1 MNVIFLFTFVL
12 HDVLEVSQMKQIKQ
26 ATARCSE
33 GTAGQNDKR
42 IERIRARASY
52 LLFQELYEFLEKRP
66 AIADILRKFYDI
78 LNAKCSFGS
87 RKNAEYAEESLDW
100 VLKDKGG

>member
-1 MNVIFLFTFVL
+1 MQKNKEQKIK
-12 HDVLEVSQMKQIKQ
+12 HEPAKCSGGAVSRQH
-26 ATARCSE
+26 
-33 GTAGQNDKR
+33 KR

-52 LLFQELYEFLEKRP
+52 ILFRELYDFLGERT

-100 VLKDKGG
+100 VLKDKGGYK

>member
-1 MNVIFLFTFVL
+1 MQKNKEQKTKQ
-12 HDVLEVSQMKQIKQ
+12 EPAKCSGGTVSQQHK
-26 ATARCSE
+26 S
-33 GTAGQNDKR
+33 

-52 LLFQELYEFLEKRP
+52 ILFQELYDFLGQRP

-78 LNAKCSFGS
+78 MDGRCSFGS

>member
-1 MNVIFLFTFVL
+1 MQKNKEQKIKQQMPAKRSGGA
-12 HDVLEVSQMKQIKQ
+12 VSQQHKK
-26 ATARCSE
+26 
-33 GTAGQNDKR
+33 

-52 LLFQELYEFLEKRP
+52 LLFQQLYDFLGERP

-100 VLKDKGG
+100 VLKDKGE

>member
-1 MNVIFLFTFVL
+1 M
-12 HDVLEVSQMKQIKQ
+12 QQISRQ
-26 ATARCSE
+26 H
-33 GTAGQNDKR
+33 KR

-52 LLFQELYEFLEKRP
+52 ILFRELYDLLEQRP

-78 LNAKCSFGS
+78 LDGRCSFGS

-100 VLKDKGG
+100 VLKDKDG

>member
-1 MNVIFLFTFVL
+1 MQKNKV
-12 HDVLEVSQMKQIKQ
+12 QKIKQ
-26 ATARCSE
+26 EPANRSGGAVNR
-33 GTAGQNDKR
+33 QHRK

-52 LLFQELYEFLEKRP
+52 ILFQELYDFLGQRP

-78 LNAKCSFGS
+78 MDGRCSFGS
-87 RKNAEYAEESLDW
+87 RKNAEYAEESLYW

>member
-1 MNVIFLFTFVL
+1 MQKNKEKKIKQEPAK
-12 HDVLEVSQMKQIKQ
+12 HSGGAVSQQHKK
-26 ATARCSE
+26 
-33 GTAGQNDKR
+33 

-52 LLFQELYEFLEKRP
+52 IMFRELYGFLEKRP
-66 AIADILRKFYDI
+66 SITEVLRKFFNI

-100 VLKDKGG
+100 VLKDKDG

>member
-1 MNVIFLFTFVL
+1 MQQVKQ
-12 HDVLEVSQMKQIKQ
+12 QMPAKQ
-26 ATARCSE
+26 SE
-33 GTAGQNDKR
+33 GTVSRQHKK

-52 LLFQELYEFLEKRP
+52 ILFQELYDFLEERP
-66 AIADILRKFYDI
+66 AIADILKKFYDT

-87 RKNAEYAEESLDW
+87 RKIAEYAEESLDW

>member
-1 MNVIFLFTFVL
+1 MQQTNQQIPAKQS
-12 HDVLEVSQMKQIKQ
+12 DGAVSRQH
-26 ATARCSE
+26 
-33 GTAGQNDKR
+33 KR
-42 IERIRARASY
+42 IERIRARSSY
-52 LLFQELYEFLEKRP
+52 LLFQELYDFLENRP

-100 VLKDKGG
+100 VMRDKGA

>member
-1 MNVIFLFTFVL
+1 MQKNKEQKIKQ
-12 HDVLEVSQMKQIKQ
+12 EPAKRSGGAVSQQH
-26 ATARCSE
+26 
-33 GTAGQNDKR
+33 KR

-52 LLFQELYEFLEKRP
+52 LLFQQLYDFLEKRP
-66 AIADILRKFYDI
+66 AIAEVLRKFYDI

-87 RKNAEYAEESLDW
+87 RKNVEYAEESLDW

>member
-1 MNVIFLFTFVL
+1 MQQVRQQKPVKQSDGT
-12 HDVLEVSQMKQIKQ
+12 VSQQHKK
-26 ATARCSE
+26 
-33 GTAGQNDKR
+33 

-52 LLFQELYEFLEKRP
+52 ILFQELYDFLGERP

-78 LNAKCSFGS
+78 LDAKCSFGS
-87 RKNAEYAEESLDW
+87 RKNAEYAEESLHW

>member
-1 MNVIFLFTFVL
+1 MSRMQQINQQIPAEQF
-12 HDVLEVSQMKQIKQ
+12 DSAVSRQH
-26 ATARCSE
+26 
-33 GTAGQNDKR
+33 KR

-52 LLFQELYEFLEKRP
+52 ILFRELYDFLENRP
-66 AIADILRKFYDI
+66 AIADILRKFYGI

-100 VLKDKGG
+100 VLRDKGGK

>member
-1 MNVIFLFTFVL
+1 MQQVKQQMPAKQS
-12 HDVLEVSQMKQIKQ
+12 DGAVSRQH
-26 ATARCSE
+26 
-33 GTAGQNDKR
+33 KR

-52 LLFQELYEFLEKRP
+52 LLFQELYDFLENRP
-66 AIADILRKFYDI
+66 AIADILMKFYDI

-100 VLKDKGG
+100 VLKDKGV

>member
-1 MNVIFLFTFVL
+1 MHQVMQQTPA
-12 HDVLEVSQMKQIKQ
+12 KQSDGAVNQ
-26 ATARCSE
+26 
-33 GTAGQNDKR
+33 QHKR
-42 IERIRARASY
+42 IEQIRARASY
-52 LLFQELYEFLEKRP
+52 LLFQELYEFLEERP

-87 RKNAEYAEESLDW
+87 RKNAEYAEESLER

>member
-1 MNVIFLFTFVL
+1 M
-12 HDVLEVSQMKQIKQ
+12 QQIKQ
-26 ATARCSE
+26 ES
-33 GTAGQNDKR
+33 AGYPEVTVSQQHKK
-42 IERIRARASY
+42 IERIRSRSSY
-52 LLFQELYEFLEKRP
+52 ILFRELYDFLEDRP

-100 VLKDKGG
+100 VLKDESG

>member
-1 MNVIFLFTFVL
+1 MQKNK
-12 HDVLEVSQMKQIKQ
+12 EQKIKQ
-26 ATARCSE
+26 EPANRSGGAVSR
-33 GTAGQNDKR
+33 QHRK

-52 LLFQELYEFLEKRP
+52 ILFQELYDFLGQRP

-78 LNAKCSFGS
+78 MDGRCSFGS
-87 RKNAEYAEESLDW
+87 RKNAEYAEESLYW

>member
-1 MNVIFLFTFVL
+1 MQKNK
-12 HDVLEVSQMKQIKQ
+12 EQKIKQ
-26 ATARCSE
+26 EPAKRSGGAVN
-33 GTAGQNDKR
+33 QQHKR

-52 LLFQELYEFLEKRP
+52 LLFQQLYDFLEKRP

-87 RKNAEYAEESLDW
+87 RKNAEYAEESLGW

>member
-1 MNVIFLFTFVL
+1 MQKNK
-12 HDVLEVSQMKQIKQ
+12 EKKIKQ
-26 ATARCSE
+26 EPAKRSGGAVSW
-33 GTAGQNDKR
+33 QHKR

-52 LLFQELYEFLEKRP
+52 LLFQQLYDFLGERP

-78 LNAKCSFGS
+78 LDGRCSFGS

-100 VLKDKGG
+100 VLKDEGG